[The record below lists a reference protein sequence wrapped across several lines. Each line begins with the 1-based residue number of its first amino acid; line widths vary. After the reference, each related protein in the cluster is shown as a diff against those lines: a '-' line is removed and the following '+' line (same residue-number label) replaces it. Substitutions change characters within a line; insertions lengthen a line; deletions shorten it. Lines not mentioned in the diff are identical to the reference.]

1 MTTLRRAFKTTGTDR
16 GKRLVDLPDK
26 RNTKKPKTSNLEGRT
41 SIANNEA
48 TDPTPDVNAEDGP
61 EDVPAMQYGIQ
72 FLDLHTGNPI
82 VSFKGDAY
90 SCAWTDMI
98 GTNMFFSQPKETPLY
113 DPEISTNDFDMIGI
127 SQIKLVG
134 NPIKVTSIP
143 QDAAAS
149 TTKTPTRN
157 EASATPLQSGKSLG
171 TIRRS
176 NAKVNADLRKQANF
190 LEQLMNIKKN
200 RGEHDNVHVV
210 MNSKISKAAAAGK
223 LKFKTQKKQEEVDEL
238 NRRIVRGDG
247 EALRKLENM
256 YSGRDEDSDDDASA
270 GEEAVGA
277 AGQVT
282 DHQVPTVELD
292 DEPDSP
298 VAQPEI
304 IKTIDPPP
312 EATGNS
318 EIIHTN
324 DNNG

>member
-1 MTTLRRAFKTTGTDR
+1 MRRAFKTTGTDR

-26 RNTKKPKTSNLEGRT
+26 RNTKKPKILNPEEPTPVV
-41 SIANNEA
+41 NNEA
-48 TDPTPDVNAEDGP
+48 ADPTPDVNTEDGP
-61 EDVPAMQYGIQ
+61 EDVPATQYGIH

-90 SCAWTDMI
+90 SCTWTDMI

-134 NPIKVTSIP
+134 NPIKVTPIP
-143 QDAAAS
+143 QNAAAS
-149 TTKTPTRN
+149 TAKTWTRN
-157 EASATPLQSGKSLG
+157 EAPTTPLQSGKSLG

-200 RGEHDNVHVV
+200 RGERDNVHVV

-223 LKFKTQKKQEEVDEL
+223 LKFRTKKKQEEIDEL

-256 YSGRDEDSDDDASA
+256 YSGRDEDSDDYASA
-270 GEEAVGA
+270 DEEAVEA
-277 AGQVT
+277 AGQVK
-282 DHQVPTVELD
+282 DHQVPNVDLDGEL
-292 DEPDSP
+292 DSP

-304 IKTIDPPP
+304 TSTTGPSAKVIADSETID
-312 EATGNS
+312 
-318 EIIHTN
+318 TN
-324 DNNG
+324 NNDG